1 MEKDDVQLIR
11 RILSGDDTAFSTLVE
26 KYYRSVHALAW
37 RKIGDFHHAEE
48 IAQDTFL
55 QAYKKLS
62 TLRNPSQ
69 FASWLYVIADRLCI
83 GWLRKQKPAMP
94 SLEGT
99 QTNIVERLSYTR
111 HISEQRETEAI
122 EHHDEMVKN
131 LLEKLPE
138 QERTVVTLYYLNE
151 MTTKEIG
158 AFLSVPVK
166 TVHSRLHRARK
177 RLQGEVF
184 PMTQEGRQ
192 EINQSVEE
200 LSLKEFV
207 PKMLSTIEK
216 KIHAEL
222 QAQLGKSIPDT
233 QMGRDI
239 LKQALE
245 KMMGDIKEKILAQL
259 QAQFGKGFLKK
270 R

>member
-11 RILSGDDTAFSTLVE
+11 RILSGDDTAFTTLVE

-48 IAQDTFL
+48 ITQDTFL

-62 TLRNPSQ
+62 TLRNPDQ
-69 FASWLYVIADRLCI
+69 FAGWLYVIADRLCI

-94 SLEGT
+94 SLEDT

-111 HISEQRETEAI
+111 YISEQRETEAI
-122 EHHDEMVKN
+122 EHHDEIIKN

-158 AFLSVPVK
+158 EFLSVPVK

-177 RLQGEVF
+177 RLQGEAF
-184 PMTQEGRQ
+184 PMTQEGEQ
-192 EINQSVEE
+192 EVKQVVEE
-200 LSLKEFV
+200 LSL
-207 PKMLSTIEK
+207 TIEK
-216 KIHAEL
+216 EIHAEL
-222 QAQLGKSIPDT
+222 QGQLGKSIPDT
-233 QMGRDI
+233 QIGRDI
-239 LKQALE
+239 LKQVSE
-245 KMMGDIKEKILAQL
+245 KMMADIKEKILAEL
-259 QAQFGKGFLKK
+259 QAQFGKGF
-270 R
+270 

>member
-11 RILSGDDTAFSTLVE
+11 RILAGDDTAFTTLVE
-26 KYYRSVHALAW
+26 KYHRSVHALAW

-48 IAQDTFL
+48 ITQDTFL

-69 FASWLYVIADRLCI
+69 FARWLYVIADRLCI

-94 SLEGT
+94 SLEDT
-99 QTNIVERLSYTR
+99 RTDIVERLSYTR
-111 HISEQRETEAI
+111 YISEQRETEAI
-122 EHHDEMVKN
+122 EHHDEIIKN
-131 LLEKLPE
+131 LLERLPE
-138 QERTVVTLYYLNE
+138 QERTVVTLYYLDE

-158 AFLSVPVK
+158 EFLNVPVK

-177 RLQGEVF
+177 RLQGETF
-184 PMTQEGRQ
+184 SMTQEGRQ
-192 EINQSVEE
+192 ELNQAAEE
-200 LSLKEFV
+200 LI
-207 PKMLSTIEK
+207 LSIEK

-233 QMGRDI
+233 QMSADI
-239 LKQALE
+239 LEQALE

-259 QAQFGKGFLKK
+259 QAQFGEGFLKK
-270 R
+270 REV

>member
-11 RILSGDDTAFSTLVE
+11 RILSGDDTAFTTLVE

-48 IAQDTFL
+48 ITQDTFL

-62 TLRNPSQ
+62 TLRNPDQ
-69 FASWLYVIADRLCI
+69 FAGWLYVIADRLCI

-94 SLEGT
+94 SLEDR

-111 HISEQRETEAI
+111 YISEQRETEAI
-122 EHHDEMVKN
+122 EHHDEIIKN

-158 AFLSVPVK
+158 EFLSVPVK

-177 RLQGEVF
+177 RLQGEAF
-184 PMTQEGRQ
+184 PMTQEGEQ
-192 EINQSVEE
+192 EVKQVVEE
-200 LSLKEFV
+200 LSL
-207 PKMLSTIEK
+207 TIEK
-216 KIHAEL
+216 EIHAEL
-222 QAQLGKSIPDT
+222 QGQLGKSIPDT
-233 QMGRDI
+233 QIGRDI
-239 LKQALE
+239 LKQVSE
-245 KMMGDIKEKILAQL
+245 KMMADIKEKILAEL
-259 QAQFGKGFLKK
+259 QAQFGKGF
-270 R
+270 

>member
-11 RILSGDDTAFSTLVE
+11 RILSGDDTAFTTLVE

-48 IAQDTFL
+48 ITQDTFL

-62 TLRNPSQ
+62 TLRNPDQ
-69 FASWLYVIADRLCI
+69 FAGWLYVIADRLCI

-94 SLEGT
+94 SLEDT

-111 HISEQRETEAI
+111 YISEQRETEAI
-122 EHHDEMVKN
+122 EHHDEIIKN

-158 AFLSVPVK
+158 EFLNVPVK

-177 RLQGEVF
+177 RLQGEAF
-184 PMTQEGRQ
+184 PMTQEGEQ
-192 EINQSVEE
+192 EVKQVVEE
-200 LSLKEFV
+200 LSL
-207 PKMLSTIEK
+207 TIEK
-216 KIHAEL
+216 EIHAEL
-222 QAQLGKSIPDT
+222 QGQLGKSIPDT
-233 QMGRDI
+233 QIGRDI
-239 LKQALE
+239 LKQVSE
-245 KMMGDIKEKILAQL
+245 KMMADIKEKILAEL
-259 QAQFGKGFLKK
+259 QAQFGKGF
-270 R
+270 

>member
-11 RILSGDDTAFSTLVE
+11 RILSGDDTAFTTLVE

-48 IAQDTFL
+48 ITQDTFL

-62 TLRNPSQ
+62 TLRNPDQ
-69 FASWLYVIADRLCI
+69 FAGWLYVIADRLCI

-94 SLEGT
+94 SLEDT

-111 HISEQRETEAI
+111 YISEQRETEAI
-122 EHHDEMVKN
+122 EHHDEIIKN

-158 AFLSVPVK
+158 EFLSVPVK

-177 RLQGEVF
+177 RLQGEAF

-192 EINQSVEE
+192 EVKQVVEE
-200 LSLKEFV
+200 LSL
-207 PKMLSTIEK
+207 TIEK
-216 KIHAEL
+216 EIHAEL
-222 QAQLGKSIPDT
+222 QGQLGKSIPDT
-233 QMGRDI
+233 QIGRDI
-239 LKQALE
+239 LKQVSE
-245 KMMGDIKEKILAQL
+245 KMMADIKEKILAEL
-259 QAQFGKGFLKK
+259 QAQFGKGF
-270 R
+270 

>member
-11 RILSGDDTAFSTLVE
+11 RILSGDDTAFTTLVE

-48 IAQDTFL
+48 ITQDTFL

-62 TLRNPSQ
+62 TLRDPSQ
-69 FASWLYVIADRLCI
+69 FARWLYVIADRLCI
-83 GWLRKQKPAMP
+83 SWLRKQKPAMP
-94 SLEGT
+94 SLEDT

-111 HISEQRETEAI
+111 YISEQRETEAI
-122 EHHDEMVKN
+122 EHHDEIIKN

-158 AFLSVPVK
+158 EFLNVPVK

-177 RLQGEVF
+177 RLQGEAF
-184 PMTQEGRQ
+184 PMTQEGEQ
-192 EINQSVEE
+192 EVKQVVEE
-200 LSLKEFV
+200 LSL
-207 PKMLSTIEK
+207 TIEK
-216 KIHAEL
+216 EIHAEL
-222 QAQLGKSIPDT
+222 QGQLGKSIPDT
-233 QMGRDI
+233 QIGRDI
-239 LKQALE
+239 LKQVSE
-245 KMMGDIKEKILAQL
+245 KMMADIKEKILAEL
-259 QAQFGKGFLKK
+259 QAQFGKGF
-270 R
+270 